1 MMKNLMRVLLNMLIV
16 AAIPG
21 FIYLVFLL
29 LKPER
34 FGSLESMFLLLQ
46 QSIVPTIAS
55 MGLLF
60 ILYMG
65 LFDFSIGA
73 ILVMSSLIGLT
84 FTHIYGYPG
93 YILGCIIT
101 AVLLELINATLYTVL
116 KIPSLIVTV
125 GTMMMFEAVGT
136 FIVPTDVQL
145 PYAYSAF
152 GRYPANLI
160 LGLIS
165 LVIAYIL
172 LDRTRYG
179 IYVKAIGRH
188 EIVAKRMGV
197 NPAKIKFYGFLTCGF
212 FVGMGA
218 ISLSSYIGSM
228 VPQMTMNSLMRVFVP
243 VIGCFIGITLKN
255 YCNVVIGTLVGQ
267 FTLNMITMGL
277 IMLRVD
283 AAIQNSIVGL
293 LLIALVAIT
302 SIKKTEIVK

>member
-1 MMKNLMRVLLNMLIV
+1 MKKLMLRLLKVLCV
-16 AAIPG
+16 VAIPG
-21 FIYLVFLL
+21 SVYLLFLL

-34 FGSLESMFLLLQ
+34 FGSLESMFLVLQ

-73 ILVMSSLIGLT
+73 ILVMSSLVGLT
-84 FTHIYGYPG
+84 FTQTYGYPG

-101 AVLLELINATLYTVL
+101 AVLLELVNATFYTIF

-125 GTMMMFEAVGT
+125 GTMMIFEAVGT
-136 FIVPTDVQL
+136 FIVPTYVQL
-145 PYAYSAF
+145 PYEYSAF

-160 LGLIS
+160 LGLFS
-165 LVIAYIL
+165 LVATYII

-179 IYVKAIGRH
+179 LYVKAIGKY
-188 EIVAKRMGV
+188 EIAAKRMGV
-197 NPAKIKFYGFLTCGF
+197 NPAKIKFYGFLVCGF
-212 FVGMGA
+212 FIGLGA

-228 VPQMTMNSLMRVFVP
+228 VPQITMNSLMRVFVP

-255 YCNVVIGTLVGQ
+255 YCNVVIGTLIGQ

-277 IMLRVD
+277 IILRVD

-293 LLIALVAIT
+293 LLIMLIAIT

>member
-1 MMKNLMRVLLNMLIV
+1 MMKNLIRKLLNVIIV
-16 AAIPG
+16 VAIPG
-21 FIYLVFLL
+21 STYLVFLL

-34 FGSLESMFLLLQ
+34 FGSLGSMFLLLQ

-101 AVLLELINATLYTVL
+101 AVLLELVNATLYTIL

-125 GTMMMFEAVGT
+125 GTMMIFEAVGT

-145 PYAYSAF
+145 PYEYSAF

-160 LGLIS
+160 LGFIS
-165 LVIAYIL
+165 LVMTYII

-179 IYVKAIGRH
+179 LYVKAIGRY
-188 EIVAKRMGV
+188 EIAAERMGV
-197 NPAKIKFYGFLTCGF
+197 SRPTFGRILAQARRTLAT
-212 FVGMGA
+212 A
-218 ISLSSYIGSM
+218 ITEGKALRIQG
-228 VPQMTMNSLMRVFVP
+228 
-243 VIGCFIGITLKN
+243 G
-255 YCNVVIGTLVGQ
+255 VVISAPPFRGRGRRRCRR
-267 FTLNMITMGL
+267 GWG
-277 IMLRVD
+277 RW
-283 AAIQNSIVGL
+283 
-293 LLIALVAIT
+293 
-302 SIKKTEIVK
+302 